1 MAEARRALDESLA
14 LARALGDVMQELS
27 TLNRLG
33 AVALAA
39 RDLAEADRMWHQVY
53 QRALVVG
60 NRERAMVTLNNL
72 ASVANERKEYA
83 IARDYFQQALTIARE
98 IGSQRSLA
106 LYLINQARTNMDLGN
121 LAEARAGL
129 REGLALALRL
139 GALPWAVGAVM
150 YFASLAFVQG
160 HVERALALYGLTQNH
175 PAWSNDHQRG
185 MDEDLQVWKLAPA
198 VVQAGLAKGKTL
210 NWEATVQ
217 ELLAE

>member
-1 MAEARRALDESLA
+1 
-14 LARALGDVMQELS
+14 LARTLGDVTQELS

-33 AVALAA
+33 AVALAM
-39 RDLAEADRMWHQVY
+39 RDLTEADQVWHRVY
-53 QRALVVG
+53 ARALAVG

-98 IGSQRSLA
+98 IGSQRSMA
-106 LYLINQARTNMDLGN
+106 LYLINLGRTNIDLGN
-121 LAEARAGL
+121 REEARAGL

-150 YFASLAFVQG
+150 YFASLAFAQG
-160 HVERALALYGLTQNH
+160 NAERALALYGLAQSH

-185 MDEDLQVWKLAPA
+185 MDEDLREWKLDPA
-198 VVQAGLAKGKTL
+198 LVHAGLAKGKTL

-217 ELLAE
+217 ELVAE